1 MDARLA
7 LRAGAVQGLLVAAV
21 FATLIVLPL
30 PEGFFRSYGVL
41 AGPAAWLVC
50 ALATAKIVRLEPRTA
65 VAAAIAGGI
74 AAVLV
79 GLLNHDLGTITAVVA
94 FGLAAGAT
102 ARGRAET
109 TTANR

>member
-7 LRAGAVQGLLVAAV
+7 LRAGAVQGLLVAATL
-21 FATLIVLPL
+21 ATLVALPL

-41 AGPAAWLVC
+41 AGPTAWLVC
-50 ALATAKIVRLEPRTA
+50 ALATARILRLGPKTA
-65 VAAAIAGGI
+65 IVAATAGGL

-79 GLLNHDLGTITAVVA
+79 GLLNHDLGTIVAVVA

-102 ARGRAET
+102 ARHRPSASP
-109 TTANR
+109 AHR

>member
-21 FATLIVLPL
+21 FATLVALPL

-41 AGPAAWLVC
+41 AGPTAWLVC
-50 ALATAKIVRLEPRTA
+50 ALGTARILRLRPKTA
-65 VAAAIAGGI
+65 IVAAAAGGL

-79 GLLNHDLGTITAVVA
+79 GLLNHDLGTIVAVVA
-94 FGLAAGAT
+94 FGLAAGAM
-102 ARGRAET
+102 ARHRAET